1 VASDI
6 AGATSHQDG
15 SRLSGG
21 QWSNR

>member
-15 SRLSGG
+15 GRLSGG